1 MLQEWLDNNLPL
13 LVERLV
19 REEIGR
25 IAHGSR

>member
-1 MLQEWLDNNLPL
+1 MDNNLPL